1 MTVLRTSRPQL
12 WSREVPG
19 GWRIVN
25 IRQGGSITP
34 YYLSPEIIKS
44 ESYSFKSDIWSL
56 GVLLYEMAALTPPF
70 NAGSLH

>member
-1 MTVLRTSRPQL
+1 MGVGLGIITGSTLRML
-12 WSREVPG
+12 A
-19 GWRIVN
+19 
-25 IRQGGSITP
+25 
-34 YYLSPEIIKS
+34 PEIIKS